1 MDNQLIN
8 ATLLLITYT
17 DQSHGVLGQKGN
29 PLMWTYY
36 DYDENWYSALC
47 QVFSCVY
54 RYDLGLRASHLGLV
68 GANED
73 IINVAEMY
81 HPKYMFYPA
90 GSYDISTD
98 TLMRLREI
106 GCIVVGRFEDDDYRF
121 DDHSKWLIPYLDY
134 CITNVPGRVPQYEA
148 LGARCIPLPIEGH
161 NEAIWQRLPHIPK
174 KFDVSFAGLVYPHR
188 HKLLESLRGLGIP
201 VQVFDNTGGGN
212 LLSLRDLVWV
222 INATRINL
230 NLTLDRYVPG
240 LRQTKGRPF
249 EITLSGGFVLTEYA
263 PDLEKYFEIDRE
275 LVCFEDIK
283 EAAQKIEYY
292 LSHPDEREAI
302 AERGYMRA
310 CRDYTTKVVYRDLFL
325 RIEDDL
331 NRHGRAVPERE
342 STVALKI
349 RENPLR
355 KNIAERHYQWGR
367 LLFSVHT
374 PLHRAWRET
383 IEVAIQND
391 PYHRK
396 ARLAL
401 TTYGARWYIGD
412 KILPFIR
419 LASFVKRKVLYLL
432 SKINLRKKQVT
443 EDKENHSRDSGNDSE
458 KIPTASD

>member
-47 QVFSCVY
+47 QVFSRVY

-68 GANED
+68 GANKD

-240 LRQTKGRPF
+240 LRQTKGRLF
-249 EITLSGGFVLTEYA
+249 EVTLSGGFVLTECA
-263 PDLEKYFEIDRE
+263 PDLEKYFEVGRE
-275 LVCFEDIK
+275 IVCFDTVED
-283 EAAQKIEYY
+283 AAEKISYY
-292 LSHPDEREAI
+292 LQHPDEREAI
-302 AERGYMRA
+302 AECGYKRA
-310 CRDYTTKVVYRDLFL
+310 CRDYTSKVIFRDLFL
-325 RIEDDL
+325 QIEDDL
-331 NRHGRAVPERE
+331 SKRGRALIGDQSSI
-342 STVALKI
+342 STELEV
-349 RENPLR
+349 NPFR
-355 KNIAERHYQWGR
+355 KAIAERHYQWGR
-367 LLFSVHT
+367 LLFSTRT
-374 PLHRAWRET
+374 PLHNAWRET

-401 TTYGARWYIGD
+401 TTHGASYAMENIIAR
-412 KILPFIR
+412 LVR
-419 LASFVKRKVLYLL
+419 LASLIRRKTIYFL
-432 SKINLRKKQVT
+432 SKLNQKKEPFQT
-443 EDKENHSRDSGNDSE
+443 DK
-458 KIPTASD
+458 